1 MNNLPR
7 LSLLAVP
14 LLLSVLSTSADAAGV
29 SGQGTW
35 ETTLQP
41 RDLDG
46 NLSTAEAYYD
56 TALYITWLADAN
68 YAGTADDTRMDWTT
82 ANNWAA
88 NLNIHGITG
97 WRLPTVTDTGTPG
110 CDFYYAGTD
119 CGYNV
124 DTATSEMAHMFYV
137 TLGNTAYCDTSGNC
151 PQAGY
156 GLSNTGPFSN
166 IQRNYWSATELA
178 TNLDWAWGDSF
189 NDGLP
194 GKQDVGPKSYG
205 SYAWAVHSG
214 DVGTPIPV
222 PIIIDI
228 KPGSDTNSINISSSG
243 VIPVAII
250 STKDFDAATVEP
262 STVSLAGASV
272 KMVGKSDKYSCDQED
287 VNNDGLM
294 DLVCHVYTAQFMIE
308 SGQSTAVL
316 EAKTFD
322 GTNLRG
328 EDIINVVPDN

>member
-1 MNNLPR
+1 MNNLQR
-7 LSLLAVP
+7 LGLLAV
-14 LLLSVLSTSADAAGV
+14 LLLLNVLSTSAYAVGV

-56 TALYITWLADAN
+56 TALNITWLADAN
-68 YAGTADDTRMDWTT
+68 YAGTTDDTRMDWAT
-82 ANNWAA
+82 ANNWAK
-88 NLNIHGITG
+88 NLNIHGTSG
-97 WRLPTVTDTGTPG
+97 WRLPTVTDTGAPG
-110 CDFYYAGTD
+110 CDFSYSGTD

-124 DTATSEMAHMFYV
+124 DPATGEMAHMFYV
-137 TLGNTAYCDTSGNC
+137 TLGNTAYYDTSGNF
-151 PQAGY
+151 PQADY

-166 IQRNYWSATELA
+166 IQRDYWSATEEDD
-178 TNLDWAWGDSF
+178 NRAWGDSF
-189 NDGLP
+189 NDDTP
-194 GKQDVGPKSYG
+194 SRQDVGPKSYQ

-222 PIIIDI
+222 PIVIDI
-228 KPGSDTNSINISSSG
+228 KPGSDTNSINISSTG

-250 STKDFDAATVEP
+250 STKDFDAMTVDP

-308 SGQSTAVL
+308 AGQSTAVL
-316 EAKTFD
+316 EAKTLD
-322 GTNLRG
+322 GTMLRG
-328 EDIINVVPDN
+328 EDKINIVPGN